1 MRNDSPASVKSEPF
15 LARAM
20 KAFRATGSF
29 RAGKRNQPYS
39 VDVVA
44 ANKDDAM
51 ELVLSNFGSRHRV
64 TRRFV
69 MIDELSEI
77 DPSESTA
84 PRVVAHFGKSDFSGP
99 QPKAEEE

>member
-1 MRNDSPASVKSEPF
+1 
-15 LARAM
+15 M

-69 MIDELSEI
+69 MIDELNEI
-77 DPSESTA
+77 DLSLI
-84 PRVVAHFGKSDFSGP
+84 HI
-99 QPKAEEE
+99 

>member
-1 MRNDSPASVKSEPF
+1 
-15 LARAM
+15 M

-29 RAGKRNQPYS
+29 RAGKTVQPYS

-51 ELVLSNFGSRHRV
+51 ERVLSNFGSRHRV

-69 MIDELSEI
+69 LIDDLSEI

-84 PRVVAHFGKSDFSGP
+84 PVVVAHFGTSSHHRRTQLKT
-99 QPKAEEE
+99 EEE

>member
-1 MRNDSPASVKSEPF
+1 
-15 LARAM
+15 M

-29 RAGKRNQPYS
+29 RAGKRVQPYS

-51 ELVLSNFGSRHRV
+51 ERVLSNFGSRHRV

-69 MIDELSEI
+69 VIDDLSEI

-84 PRVVAHFGKSDFSGP
+84 PRVVAQFGASSVHRRNE
-99 QPKAEEE
+99 PKTEEE

>member
-1 MRNDSPASVKSEPF
+1 
-15 LARAM
+15 M

-29 RAGKRNQPYS
+29 RAGKRVQPYS

-51 ELVLSNFGSRHRV
+51 ERVLSNFGSRHRV

-69 MIDELSEI
+69 VIDDLSEI

-84 PRVVAHFGKSDFSGP
+84 PRVAAHFGASSVHRRNE
-99 QPKAEEE
+99 PKTEEE

>member
-84 PRVVAHFGKSDFSGP
+84 PRVVAYFGKSDFSGP

>member
-1 MRNDSPASVKSEPF
+1 
-15 LARAM
+15 M

-29 RAGKRNQPYS
+29 RAGKRVQPYS

-51 ELVLSNFGSRHRV
+51 ERVLSNFGSRHRV

-69 MIDELSEI
+69 VIDDLSEI

-84 PRVVAHFGKSDFSGP
+84 PRVVAHFGDSSVHRRNERET
-99 QPKAEEE
+99 EEE

>member
-1 MRNDSPASVKSEPF
+1 
-15 LARAM
+15 M

-44 ANKDDAM
+44 GNKDDAM

-69 MIDELSEI
+69 MIDVLSEI
-77 DPSESTA
+77 GPSESTA
-84 PRVVAHFGKSDFSGP
+84 PGVVAHFGKSDLRGP
-99 QPKAEEE
+99 QPKVEEE

>member
-1 MRNDSPASVKSEPF
+1 
-15 LARAM
+15 M

-29 RAGKRNQPYS
+29 RAGKRVQPYS

-69 MIDELSEI
+69 MIDDLSEI
-77 DPSESTA
+77 DPSESAA
-84 PRVVAHFGKSDFSGP
+84 PRVIAHFGNSSDQRRN